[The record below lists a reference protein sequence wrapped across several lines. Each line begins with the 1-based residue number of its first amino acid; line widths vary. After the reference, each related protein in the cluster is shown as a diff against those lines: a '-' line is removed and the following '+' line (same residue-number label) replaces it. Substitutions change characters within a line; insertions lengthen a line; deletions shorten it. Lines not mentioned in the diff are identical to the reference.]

1 MLVKHQ
7 GYDTDVFCCRILL
20 KKIIIN
26 FHLRIISAINKCV
39 LLFRNL
45 WCVIFCMHI
54 VI

>member
-7 GYDTDVFCCRILL
+7 GYDTDVFCCRMLL
-20 KKIIIN
+20 KKNNN
-26 FHLRIISAINKCV
+26 FHLIIISAINKCV

-45 WCVIFCMHI
+45 WLMIFCMHI